1 MALGNLAQRALVA
14 VVAAPVLIL
23 TLYYKRHEA
32 TWGLVFVASLL
43 AINELLAMGMKGPEH
58 ARDRR
63 FLLVVGGLA
72 CAALYWLNA
81 RAIVMAH
88 PTQFTV
94 QLSQVGP
101 LLAMVIGVVVP
112 GLYFL
117 FRFGDLTTAA
127 PRWAFAIT
135 AIFYC
140 GFMAT
145 TLSMAKR
152 DFGTAGGDVV
162 LLILLLAWIGDTGA
176 YFAGR
181 FLGKRKLYP
190 EVSPKKTWAGAV
202 GGLAGSFAAM
212 AVMKVVR
219 FDSVSPGSISWL
231 DVALIS
237 IPGGILGQLGD
248 LVESLVK
255 RSVGVKDSGALLPGH
270 GGMLD
275 RIDAVLFIGPYVYL
289 YLSLFA

>member
-14 VVAAPVLIL
+14 VVAAPLLIL
-23 TLYYKRHEA
+23 ILYYERHEA
-32 TWGLVFVASLL
+32 TWALVFAASLL
-43 AINELLAMGMKGPEH
+43 AINELLAMTMKEPDQ
-58 ARDRR
+58 AKDRR
-63 FLLVVGGLA
+63 FILLTGAVA
-72 CAALYWLNA
+72 CAALYWL
-81 RAIVMAH
+81 H
-88 PTQFTV
+88 PAALGR
-94 QLSQVGP
+94 LSPSPFAANLASAGT

-117 FRFGDLTTAA
+117 FRFGDMTTAA
-127 PRWAFAIT
+127 PRWAYAIT
-135 AIFYC
+135 GIFYC

-145 TLSMAKR
+145 TLSMCKR
-152 DFGTAGGDVV
+152 DFGPYGGDIV

-181 FLGKRKLYP
+181 FLGKSKLYP
-190 EVSPKKTWAGAV
+190 AVSPKKTWAGAV
-202 GGLAGSFAAM
+202 GGLAGSFAAT
-212 AVMKVVR
+212 AVMKVLR
-219 FDSVSPGSISWL
+219 LEGLSWL
-231 DVALIS
+231 DVALIA

-275 RIDAVLFIGPYVYL
+275 RIDAVLFIAPYVYL
-289 YLSLFA
+289 YLSLK

>member
-1 MALGNLAQRALVA
+1 VALGNLAQRALVA
-14 VVAAPVLIL
+14 VVAAPIVLLIL
-23 TLYYKRHEA
+23 YYRRPEA
-32 TWGLVFVASLL
+32 TWGLVFIASLL

-58 ARDRR
+58 AGDRR
-63 FLLVVGGLA
+63 FLLVTGGLA
-72 CAALYWLNA
+72 CAALYWFHPLA
-81 RAIVMAH
+81 LVTLHPSQLTMSLAH
-88 PTQFTV
+88 
-94 QLSQVGP
+94 VGP

-117 FRFGDLTTAA
+117 FRFGDMTTAA
-127 PRWAFAIT
+127 PRWAYAIT

-145 TLSMAKR
+145 TLAMAKR
-152 DFGTAGGDVV
+152 DFGIAGGDVV

-181 FLGKRKLYP
+181 FLGKSKLYP
-190 EVSPKKTWAGAV
+190 QVSPKKTWAGAC
-202 GGLAGSFAAM
+202 GGLAGSLAAA
-212 AVMKVVR
+212 AVMKVLR
-219 FDSVSPGSISWL
+219 FDHLGGQLSWL
-231 DVALIS
+231 DVALIA

-289 YLSLFA
+289 YLTLAL